1 MKNSFRFTLITAAF
15 ALILVGTPARMPAAS
30 MNQVVINRTSI
41 DYALNKIT
49 IVGANLGT
57 STPSVSWQ
65 GVELVVQSFNST
77 TGTVVATLPNALNP
91 GSYLLSVTTTTGTPS
106 TATFETAFGST
117 GATGATGPTG
127 ATGTAGTNGTNGAT
141 GATGPTGT
149 AGTNGINGTNGAT
162 DPTGSTGLTGAT
174 RPHRMAGSQ

>member
-15 ALILVGTPARMPAAS
+15 ALILAGTPARMPAAS
-30 MNQVVINRTSI
+30 TNQVVINRTTI

-49 IVGANLGT
+49 IVGTNLGA

-65 GVELVVQSFNST
+65 GVQLVVQSFNST

-117 GATGATGPTG
+117 GATGATGSTG
-127 ATGTAGTNGTNGAT
+127 ATGTTGAAGAITIAYTFDATTTNGDPGNGKLRLDAGTDQL
-141 GATGPTGT
+141 
-149 AGTNGINGTNGAT
+149 AGELADRRVAADGKA
-162 DPTGSTGLTGAT
+162 
-174 RPHRMAGSQ
+174 

>member
-49 IVGANLGT
+49 IVGTNLGT
-57 STPSVSWQ
+57 SSPSVSWQ
-65 GVELVVQSFNST
+65 GVQLVVQSFNST
-77 TGTVVATLPNALNP
+77 TGTIVATLPNASSP

-106 TATFETAFGST
+106 TATFEAAFGST

-127 ATGTAGTNGTNGAT
+127 AAGTNGTNGAT
-141 GATGPTGT
+141 GATGSTGA
-149 AGTNGINGTNGAT
+149 AGTNGTNGTNGAT
-162 DPTGSTGLTGAT
+162 GPTG
-174 RPHRMAGSQ
+174 PQ